1 MISATMDKD
10 DGLGKNTVFNNIVKA
25 GEDTG
30 RFAFQER
37 EVVGNLFTLLFA
49 GHGTRTHVSL

>member
-1 MISATMDKD
+1 MRSANVDKD
-10 DGLGKNTVFNNIVKA
+10 DGLGRNTIFSNIIKA

-30 RFAFQER
+30 RFAFQEG

-49 GHGTRTHVSL
+49 GHGTTNHASL